1 MITSSNLYKYHPR
14 DFARCAGNPERTECG
29 TCSRRADP
37 RQPLRRPEWW
47 IGPWVGH
54 GPCPD
59 RRATPESTTPQ

>member
-1 MITSSNLYKYHPR
+1 MISSNLYKYHPR

-59 RRATPESTTPQ
+59 RRATPESATPQ